1 MKHVRFQPGE
11 AVNGASCVPGVKHN
25 VAKLRGGKLS
35 GEQVFLSY
43 LKKFFKR

>member
-35 GEQVFLSY
+35 EQSLVAIYRRDF
-43 LKKFFKR
+43 